1 MCKVLNYSIIIKKNI
16 IYKNRIQTA
25 EISIIISSKLENVCL
40 RTINLDKIIENV
52 ITIVDGIELIE
63 LTFWKRFNWFN

>member
-25 EISIIISSKLENVCL
+25 EISIIISSKLENFCL
-40 RTINLDKIIENV
+40 RTINLDKIIDTV

-63 LTFWKRFNWFN
+63 LTF

>member
-25 EISIIISSKLENVCL
+25 EISIIISSKIENVKVCL
-40 RTINLDKIIENV
+40 RTINLDKIWNSYYNS
-52 ITIVDGIELIE
+52 
-63 LTFWKRFNWFN
+63 WWNWINWINILKKI

>member
-25 EISIIISSKLENVCL
+25 EISIIISSKLENVYL
-40 RTINLDKIIENV
+40 RTINLDKIIDTV

-63 LTFWKRFNWFN
+63 LTFWKRFN